1 MSAEEIS
8 LYLPIELQEFIL
20 NLALEEETTPEEII
34 IEILDAY
41 YQNVGQDYSQL
52 DEGLDILV
60 EK

>member
-1 MSAEEIS
+1 MSTEEIN

-41 YQNVGQDYSQL
+41 YQNIGQDYSQL